1 MQILDRAK
9 AHFDCLPN
17 VVEVSI
23 GEGQQ
28 LTVVGDV
35 HGQMPVRCCWSGLP
49 VSPHADEPYPCART
63 CYESSSSAACLLM
76 TTR

>member
-1 MQILDRAK
+1 MGRAAGRGSFTWLARFVMQILDRAK

-49 VSPHADEPYPCART
+49 RRT
-63 CYESSSSAACLLM
+63 P
-76 TTR
+76 R